1 MKKENINQ
9 EYFGLTNDII
19 FGWIMKSEENCLAI
33 IRAILPELNI
43 TNIVHKEVQHEIT
56 PITSAHGV
64 RFDAVVQDDQK
75 RYYDI
80 EMQMENTGDLGRRA
94 RYYQSQ
100 IDNETLMKGQTYHD
114 LKESFVIFLCAFDPF
129 GYGLRRYQFH
139 RYEDSIRDLC
149 FDTHSHELFINSKGT
164 KGDISN
170 DLAGIIDVMNQKPNQ
185 TNPLASKLKK
195 EIDYYN
201 QDSEKRRELMDYE
214 ARLLDERLIGIK
226 EGRQAGRIEGRQ
238 EGEKIGE
245 EKGIKKERQE
255 GVRNII
261 IEFKANQAAPSF
273 IFQFV
278 KNAYK
283 GKLTDEE
290 IQQMIDDVE
299 ENE

>member
-1 MKKENINQ
+1 MI
-9 EYFGLTNDII
+9 
-19 FGWIMKSEENCLAI
+19 
-33 IRAILPELNI
+33 
-43 TNIVHKEVQHEIT
+43 
-56 PITSAHGV
+56 
-64 RFDAVVQDDQK
+64 DQK

-80 EMQMENTGDLGRRA
+80 EMQVENTGDLGKRA

-100 IDNETLMKGQTYHD
+100 IDNETLMKGQTFHK

-129 GYGLRRYQFH
+129 SYGLRRYQFH
-139 RYEDSIRDLC
+139 QYEDTIRDLRL
-149 FDTHSHELFINSKGT
+149 DTYSHVLFVNSKGT
-164 KGDISN
+164 EGEVSN

-214 ARLLDERLIGIK
+214 TRLLDERLIG
-226 EGRQAGRIEGRQ
+226 
-238 EGEKIGE
+238 EKIGTL
-245 EKGIKKERQE
+245 KERKE

-261 IEFKANQAAPSF
+261 IEFKANQSEPSF

-278 KNAYK
+278 KNAYR

-290 IQQMIDDVE
+290 IQQMIDEVE
-299 ENE
+299 ESE

>member
-1 MKKENINQ
+1 MKKENKNPV
-9 EYFGLTNDII
+9 YFGLTNDII

-43 TNIVHKEVQHEIT
+43 TSIIHKEVQHDIT
-56 PITSAHGV
+56 PVASTRGV

-80 EMQMENTGDLGRRA
+80 EMQVENTGDLGKRA

-100 IDNETLMKGQTYHD
+100 IDNETLMKGQIFHK

-129 GYGLRRYQFH
+129 SYGLRRYQFH
-139 RYEDSIRDLC
+139 QYEDTIRNLRL
-149 FDTHSHELFINSKGT
+149 DTHSHVLFINSKGT
-164 KGDISN
+164 KGEVSN
-170 DLAGIIDVMNQKPNQ
+170 DLVGIIDVMNQKPNQ
-185 TNPLASKLKK
+185 TSPLASKLMK

-201 QDSEKRRELMDYE
+201 QDSEKRRELMDY
-214 ARLLDERLIGIK
+214 ATRLEDERLIGERIGEKRGRK
-226 EGRQAGRIEGRQ
+226 EGRKEGKIEGRIE
-238 EGEKIGE
+238 
-245 EKGIKKERQE
+245 ERKE

-261 IEFKANQAAPSF
+261 IEFKANQTAPNIIFRF
-273 IFQFV
+273 I

>member
-1 MKKENINQ
+1 MKKENKNPV
-9 EYFGLTNDII
+9 YFGLTNDII

-43 TNIVHKEVQHEIT
+43 TSIVHKEVQHDIT
-56 PITSAHGV
+56 PVASTRGV

-80 EMQMENTGDLGRRA
+80 EMQVENTGDLGKRA

-100 IDNETLMKGQTYHD
+100 IDNETLMKGETFHK

-129 GYGLRRYQFH
+129 SYGLRRYQFH
-139 RYEDSIRDLC
+139 QYEDTIRDLRL
-149 FDTHSHELFINSKGT
+149 DTYSHVLFINSKGT
-164 KGDISN
+164 KGEISN

-185 TNPLASKLKK
+185 TNPLASRLMK

-201 QDSEKRRELMDYE
+201 QDSEKRRELMDY
-214 ARLLDERLIGIK
+214 ATRLEDERLIGERIGEKRGRK
-226 EGRQAGRIEGRQ
+226 EGRKEGKIEGRIE
-238 EGEKIGE
+238 
-245 EKGIKKERQE
+245 ERNRNA
-255 GVRNII
+255 RNII
-261 IEFKANQAAPSF
+261 IAFKANQAAPSF

-278 KNAYK
+278 KSAFK
-283 GKLTDEE
+283 DDLTDEE
-290 IQQMIDDVE
+290 IQQMIDEVE

>member
-1 MKKENINQ
+1 MKKANKKQ
-9 EYFGLTNDII
+9 VYFGLTNDII
-19 FGWIMKSEENCLAI
+19 FGWVMKSEENCLAI

-43 TNIVHKEVQHEIT
+43 TSIVHKEIQHDIT
-56 PITSAHGV
+56 PVTSTRGV

-80 EMQMENTGDLGRRA
+80 EMQVENTGDLGKRA

-100 IDNETLMKGQTYHD
+100 IDNETLMKGETFHK

-129 GYGLRRYQFH
+129 SYGLRRYQFH
-139 RYEDSIRDLC
+139 QYEDTIRNLRL
-149 FDTHSHELFINSKGT
+149 DTHAHVLFINSKGT
-164 KGDISN
+164 EGEVSN

-185 TNPLASKLKK
+185 TNPLASRLMK

-201 QDSEKRRELMDYE
+201 QDSEKRRELMDY
-214 ARLLDERLIGIK
+214 ATRLEDERLIGERIGEKRGRK
-226 EGRQAGRIEGRQ
+226 EGKIEGRIE
-238 EGEKIGE
+238 
-245 EKGIKKERQE
+245 ERKE

>member
-1 MKKENINQ
+1 MKKENKNPV
-9 EYFGLTNDII
+9 YFGLTNDII

-43 TNIVHKEVQHEIT
+43 TSIVHKEVQHDIT
-56 PITSAHGV
+56 PVASTRGV

-80 EMQMENTGDLGRRA
+80 EMQVENTGDLGKRA

-100 IDNETLMKGQTYHD
+100 IDNETLMKGQTFHK

-129 GYGLRRYQFH
+129 SYGLRRYQFH
-139 RYEDSIRDLC
+139 QYEDTIRNLRL
-149 FDTHSHELFINSKGT
+149 DTHSHVLFINSKGT
-164 KGDISN
+164 EGEVSN

-185 TNPLASKLKK
+185 TNPLASKLMK

-201 QDSEKRRELMDYE
+201 QDSEKRRELMDY
-214 ARLLDERLIGIK
+214 ATRLEDERLIGERIGEKRGRK
-226 EGRQAGRIEGRQ
+226 EGKIEGRIE
-238 EGEKIGE
+238 
-245 EKGIKKERQE
+245 ERKE

-261 IEFKANQAAPSF
+261 IEFKANQTAPNIIFRF
-273 IFQFV
+273 I

-290 IQQMIDDVE
+290 IQQMIDEVE
-299 ENE
+299 DNE

>member
-1 MKKENINQ
+1 
-9 EYFGLTNDII
+9 
-19 FGWIMKSEENCLAI
+19 
-33 IRAILPELNI
+33 
-43 TNIVHKEVQHEIT
+43 
-56 PITSAHGV
+56 
-64 RFDAVVQDDQK
+64 
-75 RYYDI
+75 
-80 EMQMENTGDLGRRA
+80 
-94 RYYQSQ
+94 
-100 IDNETLMKGQTYHD
+100 MKGQTYHD

-185 TNPLASKLKK
+185 TNPLASKLMK

-214 ARLLDERLIGIK
+214 ARLLDERLIGEEK
-226 EGRQAGRIEGRQ
+226 GRQEGRQ

-261 IEFKANQAAPSF
+261 IVLKAKKSEPND
-273 IFQFV
+273 IFQV
-278 KNAYK
+278 IRDAYK

>member
-1 MKKENINQ
+1 MKKENKNPV
-9 EYFGLTNDII
+9 YFGLTNDII

-43 TNIVHKEVQHEIT
+43 TSIIHKEIQHDIT
-56 PITSAHGV
+56 PVASTRGV

-80 EMQMENTGDLGRRA
+80 EMQVENTGDLGKRA

-100 IDNETLMKGQTYHD
+100 IDNETLMKGQTFHK

-129 GYGLRRYQFH
+129 SYGLRRYQFH
-139 RYEDSIRDLC
+139 QYEDSIRDLRL
-149 FDTHSHELFINSKGT
+149 DTQSHVLFINAKGT
-164 KGDISN
+164 KGEVSS

-185 TNPLASKLKK
+185 TNSLASKLMK

-201 QDSEKRRELMDYE
+201 QNPEKRRELMDYE
-214 ARLLDERLIGIK
+214 TRLKDERLIGIK
-226 EGRQAGRIEGRQ
+226 EGRREGRQ

-245 EKGIKKERQE
+245 EKGIKK
-255 GVRNII
+255 GARNVI

-278 KNAYK
+278 KNAYR

-290 IQQMIDDVE
+290 IQQMIDEVE

>member
-1 MKKENINQ
+1 MKKENKNPV
-9 EYFGLTNDII
+9 YFGLTNDII

-43 TNIVHKEVQHEIT
+43 TSIIHKEVQHDIT
-56 PITSAHGV
+56 PVASTRGV

-80 EMQMENTGDLGRRA
+80 EMQVENTGDLGKRA

-100 IDNETLMKGQTYHD
+100 IDNETLMKGETFHK

-129 GYGLRRYQFH
+129 SYGLRRYQFH
-139 RYEDSIRDLC
+139 QYEDSIR
-149 FDTHSHELFINSKGT
+149 
-164 KGDISN
+164 

-185 TNPLASKLKK
+185 TNSLASKLMK

-201 QDSEKRRELMDYE
+201 QNPEKRRELMDYE
-214 ARLLDERLIGIK
+214 TRLKDERLIGIK
-226 EGRQAGRIEGRQ
+226 EGRREGRQ

-245 EKGIKKERQE
+245 EKGIKK
-255 GVRNII
+255 GARNVI

-278 KNAYK
+278 KNAYR

-290 IQQMIDDVE
+290 IQQMIDEVE